1 MGKIYEVELVSERID
16 MIVFDSG
23 KINKITYKEIFTS
36 HKYRYATFIGCSLAA
51 LQLLSGV
58 NCVMLYS
65 GKIFEQV
72 KWNSKI
78 GSAVTGITNWISSFG
93 GLYLLGS
100 KLSFLLKLLEFGRR
114 QILWFFSFL
123 MMIDLVGLGVAYFYV
138 NDSDAAKIICIVL
151 ILAFVI
157 FFAISQGPVIWLY
170 LAEILNDK

>member
-1 MGKIYEVELVSERID
+1 
-16 MIVFDSG
+16 
-23 KINKITYKEIFTS
+23 
-36 HKYRYATFIGCSLAA
+36 
-51 LQLLSGV
+51 
-58 NCVMLYS
+58 MLYS

-123 MMIDLVGLGVAYFYV
+123 MMIDLVGLGIAYFYV
-138 NDSDAAKIICIVL
+138 NDSDAAKIICIIL